1 VASEIAVAFI
11 GGGAGLL
18 TGAITG
24 AISSLIAPWA
34 NWGIEKR
41 RLNRTS
47 RVGRVKEWRQ
57 GVAYLRKAEREHGQP
72 QSVPKLKSW
81 QDKITARPEF
91 ITVLPDADLINVDNK
106 PWFRTLRRE
115 VSKKTLRN
123 VEVLNR
129 QPLQERTKSL
139 PDVLDEEINR
149 IERDK
154 WDLV

>member
-1 VASEIAVAFI
+1 MASEIAVAFI

-34 NWGIEKR
+34 NWDIKR
-41 RLNRTS
+41 RLNRTT
-47 RVGRVKEWRQ
+47 RADRIKEWRL
-57 GVAYLRKAEREHGQP
+57 GVANLRKAEREHGQP
-72 QSVPKLKSW
+72 QSVPKPKSW
-81 QDKITARPEF
+81 EDKITGRPEF
-91 ITVLPDADLINVDNK
+91 ITVLPNADLINVDTR

-115 VSKKTLRN
+115 VSKKALRK
-123 VEVLNR
+123 VKALNG
-129 QPLQERTKSL
+129 QPLEVRTKSL
-139 PDVLDEEINR
+139 PEVLDEEINR